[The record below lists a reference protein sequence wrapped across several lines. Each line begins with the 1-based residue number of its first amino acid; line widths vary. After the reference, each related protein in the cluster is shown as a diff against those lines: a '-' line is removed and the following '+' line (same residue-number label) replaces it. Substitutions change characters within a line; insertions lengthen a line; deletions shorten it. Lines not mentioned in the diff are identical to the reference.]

1 MDDAKE
7 TIASAVAAMPLSV
20 PLVTQ
25 RRFAEMTGLTLGVV
39 QSQCDRG
46 YWPTVK
52 VGRYSMINMASL
64 QRACL
69 ERNKFLF

>member
-7 TIASAVAAMPLSV
+7 AVAVAVAAMSLSV
-20 PLVTQ
+20 PLVTRQ
-25 RRFAEMTGLTLGVV
+25 RFAEMTGLPLGVI

-52 VGRYSMINMASL
+52 VGRYLLINMASL